1 MMHYNFPLASSARR
15 MHAFVR
21 TKLAEIQECRSDHS
35 TLIHLQVLFN
45 YSPNYV
51 TTYCNPVGTS
61 YLAQSTTAPG
71 FSIPN
76 NNPPQLVSPIASAL
90 SRALQY
96 VRSMHV
102 HTHCPGRPQLLSVRP
117 VSAQ

>member
-1 MMHYNFPLASSARR
+1 MQ
-15 MHAFVR
+15 VR
-21 TKLAEIQECRSDHS
+21 SQYTSIY
-35 TLIHLQVLFN
+35 LQVLFN
-45 YSPNYV
+45 YGPNYV

-76 NNPPQLVSPIASAL
+76 SNPPQPVSPVASAL

-96 VRSMHV
+96 ARSMHAYALPV
-102 HTHCPGRPQLLSVRP
+102 KTTVAKCASCVCTVPGSFHV
-117 VSAQ
+117 AG

>member
-1 MMHYNFPLASSARR
+1 MMMHYNIPLASSARR

-35 TLIHLQVLFN
+35 TLIYLQVLFN

-76 NNPPQLVSPIASAL
+76 SNPPQPVSPVAAAMSC
-90 SRALQY
+90 ALQY
-96 VRSMHV
+96 VRSMCV
-102 HTHCPGRPQLLSVRP
+102 HTHCLGRPQLS
-117 VSAQ
+117 

>member
-1 MMHYNFPLASSARR
+1 MY
-15 MHAFVR
+15 
-21 TKLAEIQECRSDHS
+21 
-35 TLIHLQVLFN
+35 LQVLFN

-76 NNPPQLVSPIASAL
+76 HNPPQLVSPVASAL

-96 VRSMHV
+96 VRSMRV
-102 HTHCPGRPQLLSVRP
+102 HTRCPGRPQLPRVRP
-117 VSAQ
+117 VSAQYLHSSTCAGLILHCVYALWPQAVSLLNL